1 MTAAHAFLVAR
12 NPDPRSRL
20 PYLLYLPLQGEP
32 QVLAT
37 RERWP
42 VTRDLYC
49 HPLEAWP
56 EGAEVLEEVP
66 VVNCWRYGASVQMVL
81 DRPARRRS
89 IFVHTQRR
97 GRTLIFWRS
106 DRTMRT
112 SRPGLRV
119 PQARGLEEAL
129 HLTIDTRERY
139 PWRFANYPVT
149 TDRRRLPVGDYG
161 VFDGELLIAAVERKR
176 PDELANDAISGTL
189 SLTMSELATLPR
201 AMVVVEGR
209 LGQYLEAGQRSR
221 AGWLT
226 NLLAALQATH
236 PNVPVTFAESPKFAA
251 DLAYRWLAACA
262 NAFRSGPDASSGATP
277 ATAKPSHDTREPASV
292 AAQVEPPP
300 LFAGAPDALRPP
312 DARHG
317 SRQGRSNAPPPP
329 AERRE
334 ETLRRARD
342 GFVWTVAGYAETFH
356 VSRNTA
362 AADLRRLRDEGALE
376 AHGRTRSLRYVLPRT
391 SAARDDA

>member
-20 PYLLYLPLQGEP
+20 PYLLHLPLQGETL
-32 QVLAT
+32 VLAT
-37 RERWP
+37 RDRWP

-49 HPLEAWP
+49 HAFDAWP
-56 EGAEVLEEVP
+56 EDAEVLEEVP
-66 VVNCWRYGASVQMVL
+66 VVNCWRSGASVQLVL

-89 IFVHTQRR
+89 IFVYTQRR

-119 PQARGLEEAL
+119 PQARGLEDAL

-189 SLTMSELATLPR
+189 SLTMAELATLPR

-209 LGQYLEAGQRSR
+209 LGQYLEAGERSR

-262 NAFRSGPDASSGATP
+262 NAFRKGHDTSSAEMP
-277 ATAKPSHDTREPASV
+277 ATTEPPHDTRGSASV
-292 AAQVEPPP
+292 AAQAEPPP

-312 DARHG
+312 EARHG
-317 SRQGRSNAPPPP
+317 SRQGRSHAPPPP

-334 ETLRRARD
+334 ETLRRARE
-342 GFVWTVAGYAETFH
+342 GFVWTVGAYAEAFH
-356 VSRNTA
+356 VSRATA
-362 AADLRRLRDEGALE
+362 GADLRRMRDEGALE
-376 AHGRTRSLRYVLPRT
+376 ALGRTRNLRYVLPG
-391 SAARDDA
+391 SSGSQEEP